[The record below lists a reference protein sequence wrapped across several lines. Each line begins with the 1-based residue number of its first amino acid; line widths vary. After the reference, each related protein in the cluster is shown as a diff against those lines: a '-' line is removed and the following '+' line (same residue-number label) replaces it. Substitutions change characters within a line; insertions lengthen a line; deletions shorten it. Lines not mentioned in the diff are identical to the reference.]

1 MDMDVRQLSA
11 DLFARAAAV
20 GGGTN
25 ETTPAAI
32 GPDIIALCESLK
44 TDPPLYVPVQTD
56 PNGMF
61 GFCNVGVLEK
71 TKADGGTIRFGWCI
85 WEFAGVCLTAEFH
98 AVWVDPTG
106 KLVDITPKPDRET
119 RIVFAGDPTYP
130 PDFDFTKRPKNCR
143 ARLHRPADRAKLAQA
158 KIATFT
164 ESQLKYETGRAT
176 RKGVTLEQWME
187 ARIPI
192 DPLPDLIDGFIRN
205 ADEQES
211 LWEFNP
217 TGIGTRCTNTRR
229 LMQLTHNQQL
239 NLSKIR
245 KLIRCA

>member
-1 MDMDVRQLSA
+1 MDVDVRQLSA
-11 DLFARAAAV
+11 DLFAQAAALA
-20 GGGTN
+20 GGSN
-25 ETTPAAI
+25 ETAPVAI
-32 GPDIIALCESLK
+32 SPDIISLCESLK
-44 TDPPLYVPVQTD
+44 TDPPGYVPVQTD
-56 PNGMF
+56 PTGMF

-106 KLVDITPKPDRET
+106 KLVDITPKPDGET

-130 PDFDFTKRPKNCR
+130 PDFDFTKRPNNR
-143 ARLHRPADRAKLAQA
+143 RSRIYQPVDRTELAQA
-158 KIATFT
+158 KIATFS

-192 DPLPDLIDGFIRN
+192 DPLPDLIDAFIRD
-205 ADEQES
+205 AAERES
-211 LWEFNP
+211 LLKLVS
-217 TGIGTRCTNTRR
+217 TGIVRNTNPQRVNELARNQRR
-229 LMQLTHNQQL
+229 
-239 NLSKIR
+239 NLGKIG
-245 KLIRCA
+245 KLIRRA